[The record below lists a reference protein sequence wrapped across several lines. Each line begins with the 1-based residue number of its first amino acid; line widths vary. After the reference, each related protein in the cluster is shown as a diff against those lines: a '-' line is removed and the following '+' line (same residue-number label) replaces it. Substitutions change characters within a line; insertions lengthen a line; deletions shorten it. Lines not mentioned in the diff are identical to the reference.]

1 MIDKKEIF
9 IFDFD
14 NTIIESLPLCFS
26 CFRIVFEKYKNIKMN
41 DSDIESLFGGSEED
55 IIRSH
60 VEEKYA
66 DEAVELFYIL
76 YENLH
81 DHFIVQNKVFE
92 NITLLLKKLNYK
104 GKRLA
109 VFTGKGRKSIQIS
122 MKKLELEKYFNYIV
136 SDDDVANSK
145 PDSEG
150 ILKIL
155 DHYNATPSDAI
166 FFGDSDADI
175 ISAKK
180 ANVLAVGVNWYK
192 TRIFT
197 ISPDI
202 ISKNPLDIIYSC

>member
-26 CFRIVFEKYKNIKMN
+26 CFRIVFEKYKNIKMS

-155 DHYNATPSDAI
+155 DHYNATPLDAI

-192 TRIFT
+192 TRKFT

>member
-1 MIDKKEIF
+1 MSSDEDILVKQEDYEKIKEILCNEGLEF
-9 IFDFD
+9 IEKEGNECAYFCKK
-14 NTIIESLPLCFS
+14 TGLCIEVST
-26 CFRIVFEKYKNIKMN
+26 
-41 DSDIESLFGGSEED
+41 SLFP
-55 IIRSH
+55 
-60 VEEKYA
+60 VESKAYGH
-66 DEAVELFYIL
+66 L
-76 YENLH
+76 
-81 DHFIVQNKVFE
+81 NKVFE

-192 TRIFT
+192 TRKFT

>member
-1 MIDKKEIF
+1 
-9 IFDFD
+9 
-14 NTIIESLPLCFS
+14 
-26 CFRIVFEKYKNIKMN
+26 
-41 DSDIESLFGGSEED
+41 
-55 IIRSH
+55 
-60 VEEKYA
+60 
-66 DEAVELFYIL
+66 
-76 YENLH
+76 
-81 DHFIVQNKVFE
+81 
-92 NITLLLKKLNYK
+92 
-104 GKRLA
+104 
-109 VFTGKGRKSIQIS
+109 

-136 SDDDVANSK
+136 SDDDVATSK

-192 TRIFT
+192 TRKFT

-202 ISKNPLDIIYSC
+202 ISKNPLDIIYSCC